1 MWPNPQETSSFFFD
15 EPPVE
20 NIIQVRSIST
30 MNKSFSDGIDSYR
43 ALTKLSK
50 FEVVTLSHSEIINED
65 FIL

>member
-1 MWPNPQETSSFFFD
+1 MTKSAGNFKFFFD

-20 NIIQVRSIST
+20 NMIQVRSIST

-43 ALTKLSK
+43 ALIKLSK
-50 FEVVTLSHSEIINED
+50 FEVVTLSHSEIINGG